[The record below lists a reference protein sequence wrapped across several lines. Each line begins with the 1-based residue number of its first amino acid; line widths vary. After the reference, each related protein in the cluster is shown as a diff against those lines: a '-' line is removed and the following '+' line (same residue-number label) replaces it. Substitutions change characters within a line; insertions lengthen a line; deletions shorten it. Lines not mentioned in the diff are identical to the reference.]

1 MKQAITLLFV
11 LALICGAT
19 AQAADPQAPDKPVQ
33 LKSAASS
40 KMWVMFDHASH
51 DAVACD
57 VCHHAQP
64 SDAASPYVSCGASE
78 ECHVLPMGD
87 DGGVPSLFKAF
98 HSKDSDHSC
107 YGCHMQKRAQYT
119 GFQKGC
125 APCHEAVKKDPN
137 APAVTEK
144 TLK

>member
-78 ECHVLPMGD
+78 ECHYIKGSKERDVQ
-87 DGGVPSLFKAF
+87 SLFWAYHTKNTER
-98 HSKDSDHSC
+98 SC
-107 YGCHMQKRAQYT
+107 YGCHRTMVDT
-119 GFQKGC
+119 GC
-125 APCHEAVKKDPN
+125 RPCHMSPQAREAAAKNGK
-137 APAVTEK
+137 
-144 TLK
+144 